1 MEENTRANKAKCK
14 NGGLGSEDPAKK
26 HQLAAVSDAITRTQ
40 TQEDSDIRADQ
51 KPSLSKPPS
60 MERDGLTSS
69 TAQLHGGAR
78 SPGSP
83 LSTATRTTGLL
94 AGGPV
99 HAPDSL
105 GNLCGL
111 EQISKFAG
119 LGVASHVDI
128 STGVCSTSAN
138 GDSEFSWTLPHS
150 NATTSLAP
158 TQEYGLDCTRRTS
171 APPHFALVQ
180 SYKRRPFHY
189 PSLPERSDTRGRTDA
204 LPLLGSAQGNAPH
217 GVRLLDVRGKH
228 QNMSQHNDTNTADV
242 PPSSSL
248 RDGNVVQGRP
258 VTAWTVPHLPLHLRR
273 GRRSCATP
281 LMDRRSYASYFL
293 QEIWRLSALPECGG
307 NDHGQVC
314 V

>member
-119 LGVASHVDI
+119 LGVASHGDI

-158 TQEYGLDCTRRTS
+158 SSGIWSRLHPSYICTSPLRPGPELQAPPLPLPLTAREIWHPGKNRCTS
-171 APPHFALVQ
+171 ASWICPR
-180 SYKRRPFHY
+180 K
-189 PSLPERSDTRGRTDA
+189 
-204 LPLLGSAQGNAPH
+204 
-217 GVRLLDVRGKH
+217 
-228 QNMSQHNDTNTADV
+228 
-242 PPSSSL
+242 
-248 RDGNVVQGRP
+248 
-258 VTAWTVPHLPLHLRR
+258 
-273 GRRSCATP
+273 CASWCTTT
-281 LMDRRSYASYFL
+281 
-293 QEIWRLSALPECGG
+293 
-307 NDHGQVC
+307 
-314 V
+314 